1 MKEPQNS
8 PSPASDA
15 TSGEARG
22 VSEDAPA
29 DGRQSP
35 GKRGRR
41 SGRWR
46 VLCHALVLVAVLV
59 LSDVLITLAFEPYE
73 APTYL
78 SWVNYRENAPAH
90 IDNLIVGASTALEG
104 LDPDTIDESLG
115 TTTFNQGFYG
125 VSYKN
130 VERTMTTIAGERD
143 LKRVFVGVSY
153 ESLASWPNVYSD
165 AIFAQSK
172 LYGESLPE
180 QVSDCLG
187 MLLDGQYLYKPASF
201 AFLAPW
207 TVDNVGTDPV
217 DVGNNIRKRLT
228 LTPKELVATVP
239 DYSEK
244 GYVTHSLS
252 GTVDLDQLAS
262 DTLPLPTGSGG
273 EFVQANL
280 DRVARMCSYCR
291 DHGIEIY
298 VIMMPRQDFNVL
310 NLGSSYPE
318 QAARLQ
324 QAVEQAGGTYLDAN
338 ALDPSVYRAGAD
350 DFVDEQHLNHGGAE
364 RFSAVLSRL
373 VTEHEAGTDLASLCL
388 PYDQWDG
395 YAASLTGRLCLLQ
408 CSATVSEGTLDLEAV
423 PTAGPDTTV
432 EYQVMRVHADGSEEE
447 LRGWSTDPGFS
458 TRLEGH
464 GAVII
469 RVNARTQGSD
479 APYERYW
486 QKDLSY

>member
-8 PSPASDA
+8 PLPANDA
-15 TSGEARG
+15 MDDETTVTSG
-22 VSEDAPA
+22 DAPA
-29 DGRQSP
+29 DGKPCPRQA
-35 GKRGRR
+35 GRP
-41 SGRWR
+41 GRWR
-46 VLCHALVLVAVLV
+46 VVVRALVLVAVLV
-59 LSDVLITLAFEPYE
+59 LSDVLITLALEPYE
-73 APTYL
+73 AATYL

-130 VERTMTTIAGERD
+130 VERTMTTIADERD

-153 ESLASWPNVYSD
+153 ESLASWPNIYSD

-172 LYGESLPE
+172 LYGESLPQQASE
-180 QVSDCLG
+180 CLE
-187 MLLDGQYLYKPASF
+187 MLFDEQYLYKPTSF
-201 AFLAPW
+201 VFLAPW
-207 TVDNVGTDPV
+207 TVDNVGTDPM
-217 DVGNNIRKRLT
+217 DVGNNIHKRLT
-228 LTPKELVATVP
+228 LTPKELVATVS

-252 GTVDLDQLAS
+252 GTIDLDGFAS
-262 DTLPLPTGSGG
+262 SVPLLPSGSGE

-280 DRVARMCSYCR
+280 DHISRMCAYCQ

-310 NLGSSYPE
+310 NLGRSYPE
-318 QAARLQ
+318 QAIRLQ

-338 ALDPSVYRAGAD
+338 ALDPSVYRAGTD

-364 RFSAVLSRL
+364 RFSAVLSKL
-373 VTEHEAGTDLASLCL
+373 VSEHESGVDLASLCL

-395 YAASLTGRLCLLQ
+395 YAAPLAGRICLLQ
-408 CSATVSEGTLDLEAV
+408 CSATVSGGTLGLEAI
-423 PTAGPDTTV
+423 PTTGPDTAV
-432 EYQVMRVHADGSEEE
+432 EYQVVRVHADGSEEE
-447 LRGWSTDPGFS
+447 LRGWSADPSFS

-464 GAVII
+464 GSATV
-469 RVNARTQGSD
+469 RVNARVQGSD

-486 QKDLSY
+486 QKDFEY